1 MTKQFIQKKRKKIKK
16 IPKQNFSL
24 DGPKCL
30 EKLYFFFFF
39 KKKSKI
45 TVNMKSLP
53 WKARLSCK
61 QLQKSLPHKT
71 EAIS

>member
-30 EKLYFFFFF
+30 EKLYFFFF
-39 KKKSKI
+39 
-45 TVNMKSLP
+45 
-53 WKARLSCK
+53 
-61 QLQKSLPHKT
+61 
-71 EAIS
+71 